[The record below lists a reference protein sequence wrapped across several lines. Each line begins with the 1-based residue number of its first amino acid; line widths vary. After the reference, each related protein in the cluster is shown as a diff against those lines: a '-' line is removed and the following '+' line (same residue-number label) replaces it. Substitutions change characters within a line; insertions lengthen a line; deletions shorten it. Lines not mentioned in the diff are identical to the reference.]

1 MRGELLLS
9 KFNTVYIGSQRLDGY
24 HIENYSW
31 DKEDVCK
38 QCGNP
43 FIKKYKKQIFCS
55 RKCVAQY
62 KTRIKEAKKQEGFL
76 DWLKEEIDYSYSPE
90 KF

>member
-1 MRGELLLS
+1 MG
-9 KFNTVYIGSQRLDGY
+9 KFNGVYIDGEKLDGY
-24 HIENYSW
+24 QIKDINW
-31 DKEDVCK
+31 NKEGICR

-43 FIKKYKKQIFCS
+43 FIKKYRKQIFCS